1 MRAILTIILILLAAA
16 LVIWAARPLWDEVQS
31 LRAEQA
37 ATADVLGRLE
47 ELQGLREEIMGIYN
61 SIPRSKL
68 ERLDDF
74 LPPKPDSGNIIVML
88 EKLTR
93 DRGIRLRRVDFTKTE
108 PQGVPPAVSGQAGAR
123 IVRKEA
129 TNTNTAVF
137 TFVVSA
143 SYEAFRS
150 FLAALEKNLRIVDV
164 TDISFAGGSANLF
177 EFTLKAKSY
186 YQK

>member
-1 MRAILTIILILLAAA
+1 MKTILTLILLTASIAI
-16 LVIWAARPLWDEVQS
+16 VIWAARPLWDEVLAFQAEKS
-31 LRAEQA
+31 AVEDALARLQDLQNLR
-37 ATADVLGRLE
+37 D
-47 ELQGLREEIMGIYN
+47 ELLKTYN

-68 ERLDDF
+68 ERLGEL
-74 LPPKPDSGNIIVML
+74 LPLKPDSGNILVTL

-93 DRGIRLRRVDFTKTE
+93 DRGMRLRRVEFAKAE
-108 PQGVPPAVSGQAGAR
+108 VGGVPIAQAAGR
-123 IVRKEA
+123 IVRKEETKA
-129 TNTNTAVF
+129 NTVSYTF
-137 TFVVSA
+137 TISA